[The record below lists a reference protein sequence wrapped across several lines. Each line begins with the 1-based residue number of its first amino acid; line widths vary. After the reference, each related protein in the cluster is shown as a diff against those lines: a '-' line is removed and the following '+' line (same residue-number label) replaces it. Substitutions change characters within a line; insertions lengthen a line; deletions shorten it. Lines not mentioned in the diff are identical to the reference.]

1 MGERFLQSRV
11 TVCVVFK
18 NKVFSFPSKNL
29 TSIAVEAKFALYVKN
44 CSSFS
49 FKIQFSILSLSCF
62 PCLCGIKRIGVLN
75 EWHGSPL
82 QLYPPSP
89 PPPINSFSISL
100 AFPEQF
106 TTWHPII
113 LGGGGEEV
121 KCVFHAF

>member
-29 TSIAVEAKFALYVKN
+29 TSVVDEAKFVLFIKKTVIPSTSEFN
-44 CSSFS
+44 LVLSPLSSFS
-49 FKIQFSILSLSCF
+49 
-62 PCLCGIKRIGVLN
+62 CLCGIKRIGVLN
-75 EWHGSPL
+75 EWHGSPS
-82 QLYPPSP
+82 QLYPP

-100 AFPEQF
+100 VFPEQF

-113 LGGGGEEV
+113 FGGGEEV
-121 KCVFHAF
+121 KCLFHAF